1 MQKELTGFE
10 KNFLKSW
17 VTWDQDDLTFIFMQ
31 AKLTDRLYNICK
43 CLGMPEGEIIDVS
56 FDLENLI
63 LEIMVYKDN
72 EDGKMIWNQQLP
84 VTLSV

>member
-17 VTWDQDDLTFIFMQ
+17 VTWDQYDLTFIFMQ

-43 CLGMPEGEIIDVS
+43 CLGMPEGEIDVS

-63 LEIMVYKDN
+63 LEIMVYKAN
-72 EDGKMIWNQQLP
+72 EDGKMIWNQQFP
-84 VTLSV
+84 VTLSVY

>member
-17 VTWDQDDLTFIFMQ
+17 VTWDQEYLTFFFMQ
-31 AKLTDRLYNICK
+31 AKLTDSLYTICK
-43 CLGMPEGEIIDVS
+43 GLGMPEGEIDVS

-63 LEIMVYKDN
+63 LEIKVYKDN
-72 EDGKMIWNQQLP
+72 EDSNMVWNQKLP

>member
-17 VTWDQDDLTFIFMQ
+17 VTWDQEDLTFIFMQ
-31 AKLTDRLYNICK
+31 AKLTDRLYSICK
-43 CLGMPEGEIIDVS
+43 CLGMPEGEIDVS

-63 LEIMVYKDN
+63 LEIMVYKAN
-72 EDGKMIWNQQLP
+72 EDGKMIWNQQFP